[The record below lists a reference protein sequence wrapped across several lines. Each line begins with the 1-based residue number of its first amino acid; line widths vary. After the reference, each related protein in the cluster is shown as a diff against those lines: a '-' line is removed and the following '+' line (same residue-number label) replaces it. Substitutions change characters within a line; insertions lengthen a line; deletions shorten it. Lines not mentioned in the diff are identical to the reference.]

1 MLSLLFYLYSCIFNP
16 LPLSMGEAYLY
27 DGTMITSYYIAQKD
41 FEDVIW
47 VSDQLILAN
56 QKGVY
61 AWLV

>member
-1 MLSLLFYLYSCIFNP
+1 MLSLSLYLYSCIFSP
-16 LPLSMGEAYLY
+16 LPLSVGEAYLY
-27 DGTMITSYYIAQKD
+27 DWTMIRSHYMAQKD